1 MNSVDLKELLRQLD
15 ACTKEVE
22 NNFAHLNQEQ
32 LNFSPENGS
41 WSIGQCLSHIIKTN
55 EAYFPEVKKN
65 LSEGYRMKF
74 WEKYSPFSTSIGKSM
89 LTHLGADIK
98 KKFKTPKIF
107 SPNSK
112 FTSTALFPAFS
123 NHQKSMV
130 ELYQSFEKKSSYNS
144 NITSPAS
151 KLITLPVS
159 DLLKILVAHEQ
170 RHIKQAINVMS
181 HPKFP
186 K

>member
-98 KKFKTPKIF
+98 KKFKTPKVF
-107 SPNSK
+107 SPSAK
-112 FTSTALFPAFS
+112 FTAASLFTAFS

-130 ELYQSFEKKSSYNS
+130 ALYQSFENKLPQNTI
-144 NITSPAS
+144 ITAPAS
-151 KLITLPVS
+151 KLITLPLN
-159 DLLKILVAHEQ
+159 DILKILVAHEQ
-170 RHIKQAINVMS
+170 RHIKQAKNIMS
-181 HPKFP
+181 LTVFP